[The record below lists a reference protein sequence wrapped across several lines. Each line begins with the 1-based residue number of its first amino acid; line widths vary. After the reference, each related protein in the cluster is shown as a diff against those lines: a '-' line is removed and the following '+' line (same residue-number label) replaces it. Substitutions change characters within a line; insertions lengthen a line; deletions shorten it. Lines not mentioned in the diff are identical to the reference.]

1 MGRKS
6 QGMKTQKQIK
16 EFVNENIDMFHGN
29 KLRIIKGL
37 DLEKVLR
44 KKNPYLFKAKNLT
57 LASDLIKDI
66 LDAYLSSSEE
76 KIFGDFLEDLA
87 VFVASITHDGWKSST
102 TGIDLEFVKNRVHY
116 LVSVKSGPN
125 WGNSS
130 QQKKQEGDFQIAL
143 KVLKQS
149 KQSLNVQPVL
159 GICYGRAGDTYKR
172 GYLKLEG
179 QSFWNLIG
187 SSRNLY
193 QDIVEPL
200 GYQAKQHNDNFRRER
215 DKIYNKLSKE
225 FILGFCTKDG
235 TIQWDKFVK
244 FNSGNL

>member
-1 MGRKS
+1 
-6 QGMKTQKQIK
+6 MKNLK
-16 EFVNENIDMFHGN
+16 EVKGFVNKNIEIFHAS

-37 DLEKVLR
+37 DLKKVLR

-87 VFVASITHDGWKSST
+87 VFVASITHKGRKSSA
-102 TGIDLEFVKNRVHY
+102 TGVDLEFIKKRVHY

-130 QQKKQEGDFQIAL
+130 QQKKQEADFQTAL
-143 KVLKQS
+143 KVLKLS

-159 GICYGRAGDTYKR
+159 GICYGRARDTYKR

-187 SSRNLY
+187 GSRSLY
-193 QDIVEPL
+193 KDIIEPL
-200 GYQAKQHNDNFRRER
+200 GYKSKEHNDHFKRER
-215 DKIYNKLSKE
+215 DKIYN
-225 FILGFCTKDG
+225 
-235 TIQWDKFVK
+235 
-244 FNSGNL
+244 

>member
-1 MGRKS
+1 MKKS
-6 QGMKTQKQIK
+6 KQIK
-16 EFVNENIDMFHGN
+16 EFVNENIDAFHGN
-29 KLRIIKGL
+29 KLRIIQGL
-37 DLEKVLR
+37 DLTKVLH

-87 VFVASITHDGWKSST
+87 VYVAHIIHRGWKSST
-102 TGIDLEFVKNRVHY
+102 TGIDLEFIKGGVHY

-130 QQKKQEGDFQIAL
+130 QQKKQETDFQTAS

-149 KQSLNVQPVL
+149 KNSLNVQPVL
-159 GICYGRAGDTYKR
+159 GICYGRARDTYKR
-172 GYLKLEG
+172 SYLKLEG

-187 SSRNLY
+187 GSRNLY
-193 QDIVEPL
+193 KDIIEPL
-200 GYQAKQHNDNFRRER
+200 GYKAKQHNDNFKRER
-215 DKIYNKLSKE
+215 DKIYNKLGRE
-225 FILGFCTKDG
+225 FSIEFCAKDG
-235 TIQWDKFVK
+235 TIQWDKFVE

>member
-1 MGRKS
+1 
-6 QGMKTQKQIK
+6 MKNLRQVKA
-16 EFVNENIDMFHGN
+16 FVNKNIDEFHGN

-37 DLEKVLR
+37 DLKKVLR
-44 KKNPYLFKAKNLT
+44 KKNPYLFKANLT
-57 LASDLIKDI
+57 LAADLVKDI

-76 KIFGDFLEDLA
+76 KIFGDFLENLA
-87 VFVASITHDGWKSST
+87 VFVARIAHKGWKSSA
-102 TGIDLEFVKNRVHY
+102 TGIDLEFVKNGVHY

-130 QQKKQEGDFQIAL
+130 QQKKQETDFQTAL

-159 GICYGRAGDTYKR
+159 GICYGRARDTYKR

-179 QSFWNLIG
+179 QSFWNLVGG
-187 SSRNLY
+187 SRSLY
-193 QDIVEPL
+193 KDIVEPL
-200 GYQAKQHNDNFRRER
+200 GYKAKQHNDNFKRER
-215 DKIYNKLSKE
+215 DKIYNKLGRE
-225 FILGFCTKDG
+225 FILEFCAKDG
-235 TIQWDKFVK
+235 TIQWGKLVE

>member
-1 MGRKS
+1 
-6 QGMKTQKQIK
+6 MKNLRQVKT
-16 EFVNENIDMFHGN
+16 FVNKNIDEFHGN
-29 KLRIIKGL
+29 KLRIIKSL
-37 DLEKVLR
+37 DLKKVLR

-57 LASDLIKDI
+57 LAADLVKDI

-76 KIFGDFLEDLA
+76 KIFGDFLENLA
-87 VFVASITHDGWKSST
+87 VFVARIAHKGWKSSA
-102 TGIDLEFVKNRVHY
+102 TGIDLEFVKSGVHY

-130 QQKKQEGDFQIAL
+130 QQKKQETDFQTAL

-159 GICYGRAGDTYKR
+159 GICYGRARDTYKR

-179 QSFWNLIG
+179 QSFWNLVGG
-187 SSRNLY
+187 SRSLY
-193 QDIVEPL
+193 KDIVEPL
-200 GYQAKQHNDNFRRER
+200 GYKAKQHNDNFKRER
-215 DKIYNKLSKE
+215 DKIYNKLGRE
-225 FILGFCTKDG
+225 FILEFCAKDG
-235 TIQWDKFVK
+235 TIQWDKLVE

>member
-1 MGRKS
+1 MKKLKEI
-6 QGMKTQKQIK
+6 QG
-16 EFVNENIDMFHGN
+16 FVNKNIDVFHGN
-29 KLRIIKGL
+29 KLRIIRGL
-37 DLEKVLR
+37 DLKKVLR

-57 LASDLIKDI
+57 LASDLTKDI

-87 VFVASITHDGWKSST
+87 IFVARTTHGGWKSSA
-102 TGIDLEFVKNRVHY
+102 TGVDLEFAKSGVHY

-130 QQKKQEGDFQIAL
+130 QQKKQETDFQTAL

-159 GICYGRAGDTYKR
+159 GICYGRARDTYKR

-187 SSRNLY
+187 GSRSLY
-193 QDIVEPL
+193 KDIVEPL
-200 GYQAKQHNDNFRRER
+200 GYKAKQHNDNFKRER
-215 DKIYNKLSKE
+215 DKIYNKLGRE
-225 FILGFCTKDG
+225 FILEFCAKDG
-235 TIQWDKFVK
+235 TIQWNKFVE

>member
-1 MGRKS
+1 
-6 QGMKTQKQIK
+6 MKNLRQVK
-16 EFVNENIDMFHGN
+16 EFVNKNIDEFHGN

-37 DLEKVLR
+37 DLKKVLR

-57 LASDLIKDI
+57 LAADLVKDI

-76 KIFGDFLEDLA
+76 KIFGDFLENLA
-87 VFVASITHDGWKSST
+87 VFVARIAHKGWKSSA
-102 TGIDLEFVKNRVHY
+102 TGIDLEFVKSGVHY

-130 QQKKQEGDFQIAL
+130 QQKKQETDFQTAL

-159 GICYGRAGDTYKR
+159 GICYGRARDTYKR

-179 QSFWNLIG
+179 QSFWNLVG
-187 SSRNLY
+187 RSRS
-193 QDIVEPL
+193 
-200 GYQAKQHNDNFRRER
+200 
-215 DKIYNKLSKE
+215 LSAFAEYHGLKP
-225 FILGFCTKDG
+225 
-235 TIQWDKFVK
+235 
-244 FNSGNL
+244 

>member
-1 MGRKS
+1 
-6 QGMKTQKQIK
+6 MKKLKQVK
-16 EFVNENIDMFHGN
+16 EFVNKNIDVFHGN
-29 KLRIIKGL
+29 KLRIIQGL
-37 DLEKVLR
+37 DLKKVLR

-57 LASDLIKDI
+57 FAADLIKDI

-87 VFVASITHDGWKSST
+87 VFSARTTYNGRKSSA
-102 TGIDLEFVKNRVHY
+102 TGIDLEFINHGVHY

-130 QQKKQEGDFQIAL
+130 QQKKQETDFQTAL
-143 KVLKQS
+143 RVLKQS
-149 KQSLNVQPVL
+149 KHSLNVQPVL
-159 GICYGRAGDTYKR
+159 GICYGRAKDTYKR

-187 SSRNLY
+187 GSRDLY
-193 QDIVEPL
+193 KDIVEPL
-200 GYQAKQHNDNFRRER
+200 GYNAKQHNDNFKRER
-215 DKIYNKLSKE
+215 DKIYNKLSRE
-225 FILGFCTKDG
+225 FILEFCAKDG
-235 TIQWDKFVK
+235 SIQWDKFVE